1 MHTEHSL
8 VLLPI
13 ISYPYCRSARCK
25 PACGGDVWECQGCLN
40 QKWRWRFVFA
50 VVLTN
55 FTSALGLGGPSW
67 ASIMKIWQSSLCFWN
82 RCFSTRRGWVI
93 VFWVFRAQKTQN
105 MTDLQLPYT
114 AVNFFGGKSLP
125 LGLLWCQ
132 NFCFR
137 VYVPCKLVLDSCLNL
152 CTENPLISLAQR
164 NPFPS
169 WCWDFIWNLS
179 SSTFLKFSNFTGK
192 DVQDF
197 FQFISKLFTT
207 QSMRVQATARGELR
221 SPLSWGSLTGTKRT
235 QIISIIFAKQPC
247 LGKGDIRL
255 PRQQTEL
262 ALRICH

>member
-82 RCFSTRRGWVI
+82 RCFSIRRGWVI

-132 NFCFR
+132 NFCFWGLCSLQACTWLMFKSLHWK
-137 VYVPCKLVLDSCLNL
+137 PFDITCSEKPFSQLVLRFHMEFVLQYFPEILQLYWKRCPRFLPIHIKIIYNSVH
-152 CTENPLISLAQR
+152 ESASYSERWAQE
-164 NPFPS
+164 
-169 WCWDFIWNLS
+169 S
-179 SSTFLKFSNFTGK
+179 S
-192 DVQDF
+192 
-197 FQFISKLFTT
+197 
-207 QSMRVQATARGELR
+207 ELR
-221 SPLSWGSLTGTKRT
+221 
-235 QIISIIFAKQPC
+235 
-247 LGKGDIRL
+247 
-255 PRQQTEL
+255 
-262 ALRICH
+262 